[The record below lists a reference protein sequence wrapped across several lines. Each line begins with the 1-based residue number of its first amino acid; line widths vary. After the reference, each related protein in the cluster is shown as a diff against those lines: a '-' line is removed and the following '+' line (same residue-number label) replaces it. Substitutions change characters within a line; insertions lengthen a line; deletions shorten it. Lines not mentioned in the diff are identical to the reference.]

1 MTQRTNFFKKLHF
14 SIDYASKRIYLDD
27 ATFIHPKLDI
37 SGKSSL
43 IWTDFVLSLIVI
55 GGLLTAFVTGSV
67 DLGGMSAV
75 IEKARQQ
82 NHFHQDTFSF
92 NPFAQVCITV
102 FD

>member
-1 MTQRTNFFKKLHF
+1 MQAKGLM
-14 SIDYASKRIYLDD
+14 YLED
-27 ATFIHPKLDI
+27 AIFIHSKLDI